1 MNCRVSR
8 KGRTSR
14 RRQSLRLAIGANK
27 KIMVYSAESQVTVG
41 VMKNIFVKKDS
52 SGSMKASKGV
62 EKSCTKVR
70 RKRGQRL
77 GKVRSRVGK
86 TRRSHTDRPSDPK
99 SSSGPSAHATRL
111 YVWVLR
117 TSNDLY
123 RKGCEK
129 KLKEFDYIWNPPKGR
144 PYHPHVDAYRKCK
157 ARYLAILSTAKRG
170 HIDSYPELRLGKN
183 FYEFVE
189 KRRPSDMGDLLGALG
204 VRPSSS
210 RTATGFGTNPD
221 GSFVFGRSK
230 PADLPRDPSGLRR
243 PDTSVVRERIERK
256 RDAELNQRE
265 FTPKKGKRANTPC
278 CDLAGRASAHN
289 RWCRLNGLG
298 K

>member
-1 MNCRVSR
+1 MNCRCSR

-99 SSSGPSAHATRL
+99 PSPGPSAHATRL
-111 YVWVLR
+111 YVWVLKA
-117 TSNDLY
+117 SNDLY

-129 KLKEFDYIWNPPKGR
+129 RLSEFDVIWNSQGKT
-144 PYHPHVDAYRKCK
+144 HPRVDAYRKCK
-157 ARYLAILSTAKRG
+157 ARYHAILSTAKRG
-170 HIDSYPELRLGKN
+170 HINSYPELRLGKN

-189 KRRPSDMGDLLGALG
+189 KRRPSDMGGLLGALG

-230 PADLPRDPSGLRR
+230 PVELPRDPSGLRR
-243 PDTSVVRERIERK
+243 PDTSVVRKNIERK
-256 RDAELNQRE
+256 RDAELNQRKLTASSKRE
-265 FTPKKGKRANTPC
+265 RANTPC

-289 RWCRLNGLG
+289 RWCRSKGLG